1 VTSES
6 TQFGQPAPAGK
17 VSTSELIDRLVRF
30 QGPPQEFLA
39 NLLAV
44 QCHLASVPCG
54 AVLRA
59 GSDGRAEVVAAFPPI
74 QPGQTAPVW
83 LAEAAQLAR
92 DALAKGQT
100 TVHPLHSP
108 DDLYGQ
114 SSGKH
119 LVLIPLRGEQGV
131 RGLAAF
137 VAAGESP
144 PALRASQD
152 RLELSMSL
160 LSMYEMR
167 LTLQQRQADMR
178 RLRLAMEVSAA
189 VGGHDRFVAGAM
201 ALCNEVA
208 SQLQC
213 DRVSLG
219 FLRGRYV
226 RCRAISHTENFSRKM
241 KIVQDIESAM
251 EECLDQDVE
260 VAFPPSGDATTVSR
274 AAGELSQRHGPTTV
288 ISLPIR
294 KGDEPRAVLTCE
306 RPADRPMALAE
317 VESLRLAVDLCT
329 PRLVSLHDGDRWF
342 GARAAAAVR
351 KAPAAALG
359 SKHTWIKVAAIAVFA
374 VVASLV
380 FAKGDHTVDAT
391 FVTQAVEQRIVPAP
405 FQGFLES
412 VGVDENEEIVG
423 VTGEPTWVITDQDV
437 TDWAGLVIG
446 LRLAGES
453 ERDSARKSIL
463 SRMGPSTRDMV
474 TAIGDANPDEKQ
486 QAALLAELN
495 RMLTIEGLYDAETW
509 IGVDLSRRQRK
520 LLADQAAGAL
530 PPDRLTELNRLL
542 LASAMP
548 KSLAPGPTVLAEL
561 DTSEIRLELA
571 GAEAERQGY
580 AKRAAA
586 AMRDGKISDAH
597 IARAEIKK
605 INARIDLLRERVRKA
620 RIYSRISG
628 TIVSRDLKQ
637 LIGSPVETG
646 VELFK
651 VAPLENLRAEL
662 SVSENDIADVAVGQ
676 RGELATASAPGTKI
690 AFQVERITPV
700 ATVDTNE
707 KRNVFRVRVRLLD
720 PEIDLLPG
728 QKGLAKIKL
737 GRRRYAWMWSR
748 KAVNWVRMKL
758 WI

>member
-1 VTSES
+1 MTSES

-17 VSTSELIDRLVRF
+17 VSTAELIDRLVRF

-59 GSDGRAEVVAAFPPI
+59 GADGRAEVVAAFPPI
-74 QPGQTAPVW
+74 QRGQTAPVW

-92 DALAKGQT
+92 DALTSGRT
-100 TVHPLHSP
+100 SVHPLHSP

-119 LVLIPLRGEQGV
+119 LVLIPLKGEQGV

-137 VAAGESP
+137 VATGETP
-144 PALRASQD
+144 QALRASQD

-189 VGGHDRFVAGAM
+189 VGAHDRFVAAAM

-241 KIVQDIESAM
+241 KIVQDIESVM

-260 VAFPPSGDATTVSR
+260 VAFPSHEDATTVSR
-274 AAGELSQRHGPTTV
+274 AAGEMSQRHGPTAV

-294 KGDEPRAVLTCE
+294 KGDEPRAVLMCE
-306 RPADRPMALAE
+306 RPAERPMTLAE
-317 VESLRLAVDLCT
+317 IESLRLAADLCT
-329 PRLVSLHDGDRWF
+329 PRLVSLHDSDRWF
-342 GARAAAAVR
+342 GARAATSLR
-351 KAPAAALG
+351 KAPAAVLG

-374 VVASLV
+374 AVAFLV
-380 FAKGDHTVDAT
+380 FAKGDHTVDAG

-412 VGVDENEEIVG
+412 VGVDENEEVVG
-423 VTGEPTWVITDQDV
+423 VTGEPSWLITDKDV

-446 LRLAGES
+446 LRLAGEA
-453 ERDSARKSIL
+453 EKESARKHIFSQMSASARETI
-463 SRMGPSTRDMV
+463 
-474 TAIGDANPDEKQ
+474 TAIGDADPDEPQ
-486 QAALLAELN
+486 RAALLVELN
-495 RMLTIEGLYDAETW
+495 ELLSIEALYDAETW
-509 IGVDLSRRQRK
+509 IGIDLSRRQRK
-520 LLADQAAGAL
+520 LLSDQVTGVL
-530 PPDRLTELNRLL
+530 LPDRLAELNRLL

-548 KSLAPGPTVLAEL
+548 KSLTRGPTVLAEL
-561 DTSEIRLELA
+561 DTSELRLELA

-605 INARIDLLRERVRKA
+605 IEARIDLLRERVRKA

-628 TIVSRDLKQ
+628 TIVSKDLKQ
-637 LIGSPVETG
+637 LIGSPVEAG

-651 VAPLENLRAEL
+651 VAPLEDLRAEL
-662 SVSENDIADVAVGQ
+662 SVSENDIADVEVGQ
-676 RGELATASAPGTKI
+676 RGELATASAPGAKI

-707 KRNVFRVRVRLLD
+707 KRNIFRVRVRLLD
-720 PEIDLLPG
+720 PKVDLLPG

-737 GRRRYAWMWSR
+737 GRRRYAWIWSR